1 MAPTSSTSSVLS
13 PGLRR
18 SLTVVTI
25 VALVFVYV
33 PLLLV
38 LVNSFNTD
46 NTFGWPPP
54 GFTLHW
60 WQLAWESQG
69 ARDALW
75 TSVRV
80 AVVATVIA
88 LLLGTLAAMGLRR
101 TRFFGRNVVSLL
113 IILPIA
119 LPGVVTGLA
128 LQNGFRTILG
138 IQLSLWTIV
147 IAHATFCIVTV
158 FNNVQARFQRLGGN
172 FEQASMDLGAGRWTT
187 FRLVTFPMLRSALL
201 AGALL
206 AFGLS
211 FDEIVVTTFTAS
223 PRDQTLPLWIF
234 QNLFRPNQAP
244 VVNVVAAVLVLL
256 SVIPIYLAQRLAG
269 SAEGMTGAR

>member
-1 MAPTSSTSSVLS
+1 MARTTVISR
-13 PGLRR
+13 GLRT
-18 SLTVVTI
+18 SLTAVTAVV
-25 VALVFVYV
+25 LVVVYV
-33 PLLLV
+33 PLALV
-38 LVNSFNTD
+38 LLNSFNTD

-54 GFTLHW
+54 GYTLHW
-60 WQLAWESQG
+60 WKLAWDSQG
-69 ARDALW
+69 ARDALL
-75 TSVRV
+75 TSVKV
-80 AVVATVIA
+80 ACAATVVA
-88 LLLGTLAAMGLRR
+88 LLLGTLAAMALRR

-128 LQNGFRTILG
+128 FQNGFRTILG

-158 FNNVQARFQRLGGN
+158 FNNVQARFQRLGSD
-172 FEQASMDLGAGRWTT
+172 FEQASMDLGAGRFTT

-206 AFGLS
+206 SFGLS

-223 PRDQTLPLWIF
+223 SQDQTLPIWIF

-244 VVNVVAAVLVLL
+244 IVNCVAAALVIF
-256 SVIPIYLAQRLAG
+256 SAVPIYLAQRLSG
-269 SAEGMTGAR
+269 STEGMTGAR

>member
-1 MAPTSSTSSVLS
+1 MRLPR
-13 PGLRR
+13 GLRI
-18 SLTVVTI
+18 SLWVTS
-25 VALVFVYV
+25 ALVLVFIYV

-38 LVNSFNTD
+38 LLNSFSTSR
-46 NTFGWPPP
+46 TFAWPPP
-54 GFTLHW
+54 AYTTHW
-60 WQLAWESQG
+60 WQLAWQSQG

-80 AVVATVIA
+80 ALAATVVALV
-88 LLLGTLAAMGLRR
+88 LGTLAAMGLRR

-113 IILPIA
+113 ILLPIA
-119 LPGVVTGLA
+119 LPGIVTGLA
-128 LQNGFRTILG
+128 FQNGFRTILG
-138 IQLSLWTIV
+138 IDLSLWTIV

-158 FNNVQARFQRLGGN
+158 FNNVQARFARLGGN
-172 FEQASMDLGAGRWTT
+172 FEQASMDLGAGPFTT
-187 FRLVTFPMLRSALL
+187 FRLITLPMLRSALL

-223 PRDQTLPLWIF
+223 ATDQTLPIWIF

-244 VVNVVAAVLVLL
+244 IVNCVAAALVLF
-256 SVIPIYLAQRLAG
+256 SAIPIYLAQRLSG
-269 SAEGMTGAR
+269 SSAEGMTGAR

>member
-1 MAPTSSTSSVLS
+1 MAQATTMSR
-13 PGLRR
+13 GLRA
-18 SLTVVTI
+18 
-25 VALVFVYV
+25 ALRTFTGLVLVIIYV
-33 PLLLV
+33 PLV
-38 LVNSFNTD
+38 LVVLNSFNTD
-46 NTFGWPPP
+46 NTFGWPPS
-54 GFTLHW
+54 GLTLHW
-60 WQLAWESQG
+60 WQLAAHSEG
-69 ARDALW
+69 ARAALW

-80 AVVATVIA
+80 ALAATAVA

-119 LPGVVTGLA
+119 LPGIVTGLA

-138 IQLSLWTIV
+138 IPLSLWTVI

-158 FNNVQARFQRLGGN
+158 FNNVQARFQRLGVD

-187 FRLVTFPMLRSALL
+187 FRLITFPMLRSALL

-206 AFGLS
+206 SFGLS

-223 PRDQTLPLWIF
+223 AHDETLPLWIF
-234 QNLFRPNQAP
+234 NNLFRPNQAP
-244 VVNVVAAVLVLL
+244 IVNVVAAVLVIV
-256 SVIPIYLAQRLAG
+256 SAVPIYLAQRLSG
-269 SAEGMTGAR
+269 STAEAMTGAR